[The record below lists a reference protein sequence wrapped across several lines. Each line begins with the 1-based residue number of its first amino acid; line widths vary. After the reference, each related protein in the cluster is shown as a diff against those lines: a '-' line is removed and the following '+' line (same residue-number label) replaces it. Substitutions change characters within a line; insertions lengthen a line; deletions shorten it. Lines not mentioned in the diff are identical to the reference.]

1 MKNKEMKVKAMS
13 MAVAMSMVVGLCPS
27 TIFAATGSQTAK
39 DGTYTKTAH
48 VARTAEDDENEDEWN
63 EYDVE
68 VSLKVEDGKFSAI
81 TVTPGEGYNAESDS
95 YFAKAVSKSKGIQ
108 KMLVGKAAT
117 EDTINGWDSV
127 SGATRTSKAVKEAA
141 LAAIKSANEAVT
153 VDTTKLEAAITAA
166 EALKEADYTADSWS
180 AMQTKLTVAKA
191 ALKAKESQ
199 SAVDTAAD
207 ELNTAVKALKKAEV
221 AKETY
226 VLMNIPYSEFYAA
239 DQVAGADSVSS
250 ATKAKT
256 RSTLAAG
263 SYHVN
268 SDGTDI
274 TGITYPVKISDAS
287 VLKNYTQITD
297 DSKLSIT
304 VNIKGKETTTE
315 YNGKDA
321 LFESA
326 NYSYYIL
333 SETPSYYKEATV
345 NADGSL
351 SFSEVKGATAQKL
364 SDASIDF
371 TTDTKYG
378 DYELDVN
385 GLPKTVNTVYGVVI
399 STKEGDNYGLRHLE
413 NIWKKTKLAWSTGF
427 VTTSHG
433 NTLDSKDYE
442 KMMGQ
447 TINKI
452 TYYTDNGIYEIGA
465 DQYVPVKF
473 NGTVAAENADV
484 ESGKVNLT
492 VEGLPGDYQ
501 AEYTVEGLED
511 VQVKDGVLTYKTKG
525 AEIGKYTLKVSDK
538 SGKYA
543 DLTTDFELTKEAVPV
558 VFNNE
563 SAALVAAEG
572 YAAEDVTSYVK
583 KIKSVTVDGIEYA
596 ATGKRA
602 VKIIKEDGT
611 IDTTAAPFKDAEN
624 GHGFKIS
631 VKATGYAKDYEFTYT
646 LSQESEYTYAY
657 VGLSWAEYWA
667 AENVQAAGDTSSSDA
682 KDSKGESDKGAFD
695 TVTRATVNHGLHRGS
710 FQCNAVIKAEN
721 GKEYA
726 VEYWTDG
733 TTAVLTDG
741 SKITFNRGEI
751 TEESGATTKM
761 TEYDVLGLKY
771 VPVKVKTS
779 DLDALKAS
787 YRVIEN
793 GSELAGGYSEKN
805 LVSYTGLVANVT
817 ENTNGLKTATKNEDG
832 SFSFS
837 ARVNNGSESGIKDQA
852 LKTAPT
858 AEEAGLKVKEA
869 SGSYGEFLRVD
880 LTGNY
885 GDLGSNLQTVTW
897 TYYGDDSTY
906 TNVKATYG
914 TKFAADNWM
923 HKAMGIQLGLTD
935 SLRCKL
941 PEGTDGTGYWTI
953 TLTALGYNDVT
964 YKFQATEENIVKES
978 EDKTITTTELEAA
991 IAKAEAL
998 KEAEYTAESWASMQM
1013 ELQEAKDELKNPK
1026 TQATVDE
1033 AVSHL
1038 NAAVEA
1044 LVKAEGDKTEE
1055 DKKDDDKKEE
1065 PAAVDT
1071 SSLEKVISDAAALKE
1086 ADYTVDSWKALQSA
1100 LTDAKSAL
1108 NAKESQEK
1116 VDKATDAL
1124 NTAIKALVKNGNQ
1137 AGSQNGSA
1145 TPTVTKKAGT
1155 TTDGSASKGTSGS
1168 KAAKTGD
1175 PANVLGL
1182 LGLAFSSLGAGVGG
1196 FAWKR
1201 KRK

>member
-48 VARTAEDDENEDEWN
+48 VTRTEDDSDDEWE

-68 VSLKVEDGKFSAI
+68 VSLKVEDGKFSEI
-81 TVTPGEGYNAESDS
+81 TVTPKEGYDEGNAS
-95 YFAKAVSKSKGIQ
+95 YFKKAYSKEPKGFKAKLEGQ
-108 KMLVGKAAT
+108 AAT
-117 EDTINGWDSV
+117 EDTINSWDTV
-127 SGATRTSKAVKEAA
+127 SSATRTSDAIKKAA
-141 LAAIKSANEAVT
+141 LEAIQSAPVAGETVT
-153 VDTTKLEAAITAA
+153 IDIAKLESAIAAA
-166 EALKEADYTADSWS
+166 EKLTESDYTADSWS
-180 AMQTKLTVAKA
+180 VMQTKLTAAKA

-207 ELNTAVKALKKAEV
+207 ELNIAVKALKKAEV

-226 VLMNIPYSEFYAA
+226 VLMNIPYFEFYAA

-256 RSTLAAG
+256 RSTLVAG

-287 VLKNYTQITD
+287 VLKKYTQITD

-304 VNIKGKETTTE
+304 VNMKGKETTTE

-326 NYSYYIL
+326 SYSYYIL

-371 TTDTKYG
+371 TTNTKYG
-378 DYELDVN
+378 DYQLDVN
-385 GLPKTVNTVYGVVI
+385 GLPETVNTVYGVVI

-413 NIWKKTKLAWSTGF
+413 NIWKKTELAWSTGF

-433 NTLDSKDYE
+433 NTLNSKDYE

-452 TYYTDNGIYEIGA
+452 TYYTDNGIYEIDA

-473 NGTVAAENADV
+473 NGTIAAENADV
-484 ESGKVNLT
+484 ESGKVNVT
-492 VEGLPGDYQ
+492 VEGLPDDYQ
-501 AEYTVEGLED
+501 AEYAVEGLED

-543 DLTTDFELTKEAVPV
+543 DLTTDFELTTEAVPV
-558 VFNNE
+558 VFNSE

-583 KIKSVTVDGIEYA
+583 NIKSVTVDGTEYA

-611 IDTTAAPFKDAEN
+611 IDTTAAPFKNAEN
-624 GHGFKIS
+624 GQEFKIS
-631 VKATGYAKDYEFTYT
+631 VKATGYAKDCEFTYT
-646 LSQESEYTYAY
+646 LSQESE
-657 VGLSWAEYWA
+657 
-667 AENVQAAGDTSSSDA
+667 
-682 KDSKGESDKGAFD
+682 
-695 TVTRATVNHGLHRGS
+695 
-710 FQCNAVIKAEN
+710 
-721 GKEYA
+721 
-726 VEYWTDG
+726 
-733 TTAVLTDG
+733 
-741 SKITFNRGEI
+741 
-751 TEESGATTKM
+751 
-761 TEYDVLGLKY
+761 
-771 VPVKVKTS
+771 
-779 DLDALKAS
+779 
-787 YRVIEN
+787 
-793 GSELAGGYSEKN
+793 
-805 LVSYTGLVANVT
+805 
-817 ENTNGLKTATKNEDG
+817 
-832 SFSFS
+832 
-837 ARVNNGSESGIKDQA
+837 
-852 LKTAPT
+852 
-858 AEEAGLKVKEA
+858 
-869 SGSYGEFLRVD
+869 
-880 LTGNY
+880 
-885 GDLGSNLQTVTW
+885 
-897 TYYGDDSTY
+897 
-906 TNVKATYG
+906 
-914 TKFAADNWM
+914 
-923 HKAMGIQLGLTD
+923 
-935 SLRCKL
+935 
-941 PEGTDGTGYWTI
+941 
-953 TLTALGYNDVT
+953 
-964 YKFQATEENIVKES
+964 
-978 EDKTITTTELEAA
+978 TITTTELEAA

-998 KEAEYTAESWASMQM
+998 TESDYTAESWASMQM

-1055 DKKDDDKKEE
+1055 

-1086 ADYTVDSWKALQSA
+1086 ADYTADSWKALQSA
-1100 LTDAKSAL
+1100 LADAKSAL

-1116 VDKATDAL
+1116 VDKATDEL
-1124 NTAIKALVKNGNQ
+1124 NTAIKALVKNGSQ

>member
-48 VARTAEDDENEDEWN
+48 VARTAEDDENGDEWN

-68 VSLKVEDGKFSAI
+68 VSLIVKDGKFSDVV
-81 TVTPGEGYNAESDS
+81 VTPGEGYDSESDS
-95 YFAKAVSKSKGIQ
+95 YFKKAYEADKKRLKGI
-108 KMLVGKAAT
+108 KTVIVGQSAT
-117 EDTINGWDSV
+117 EDTINSWDTV
-127 SGATRTSKAVKEAA
+127 SGATRTSDAIKKAA
-141 LAAIKSANEAVT
+141 LEAIQSAPVAGETVT
-153 VDTTKLEAAITAA
+153 IDTAKLESAIAAA
-166 EALKEADYTADSWS
+166 EKLTESDYTADSWS
-180 AMQTKLTVAKA
+180 AMQTKLTAAKA

-221 AKETY
+221 AKEAY

-256 RSTLAAG
+256 RSTLVAG
-263 SYHVN
+263 SYNVN

-304 VNIKGKETTTE
+304 VNMKGKEITTE

-326 NYSYYIL
+326 SYSYYIL

-371 TTDTKYG
+371 TTNTRYG
-378 DYELDVN
+378 DYQLDVN
-385 GLPKTVNTVYGVVI
+385 GLPETVNTVYGVVI

-413 NIWKKTKLAWSTGF
+413 NIWKKTELAWSTGF

-433 NTLDSKDYE
+433 NTLDSKDYV

-452 TYYTDNGIYEIGA
+452 TYYTDNGIYEIDA

-473 NGTVAAENADV
+473 NGTIAAENADV
-484 ESGKVNLT
+484 ESGKVNVT
-492 VEGLPGDYQ
+492 VEGLPDDYQ

-511 VQVKDGVLTYKTKG
+511 VQVKDGVLTYKTTG

-543 DLTTDFELTKEAVPV
+543 DLTTDFELTTEAVPV
-558 VFNNE
+558 VFNSE

-583 KIKSVTVDGIEYA
+583 NIKSVTVDGTEYA
-596 ATGKRA
+596 ATGKHA

-611 IDTTAAPFKDAEN
+611 IDTTAAPFKNAKN
-624 GHGFKIS
+624 GQEFKIT
-631 VKATGYAKDYEFTYT
+631 VKATGYAKDCEFTYT
-646 LSQESEYTYAY
+646 LSQESE
-657 VGLSWAEYWA
+657 
-667 AENVQAAGDTSSSDA
+667 
-682 KDSKGESDKGAFD
+682 
-695 TVTRATVNHGLHRGS
+695 
-710 FQCNAVIKAEN
+710 
-721 GKEYA
+721 
-726 VEYWTDG
+726 
-733 TTAVLTDG
+733 
-741 SKITFNRGEI
+741 
-751 TEESGATTKM
+751 
-761 TEYDVLGLKY
+761 
-771 VPVKVKTS
+771 
-779 DLDALKAS
+779 
-787 YRVIEN
+787 
-793 GSELAGGYSEKN
+793 
-805 LVSYTGLVANVT
+805 
-817 ENTNGLKTATKNEDG
+817 
-832 SFSFS
+832 
-837 ARVNNGSESGIKDQA
+837 
-852 LKTAPT
+852 
-858 AEEAGLKVKEA
+858 
-869 SGSYGEFLRVD
+869 
-880 LTGNY
+880 
-885 GDLGSNLQTVTW
+885 
-897 TYYGDDSTY
+897 
-906 TNVKATYG
+906 
-914 TKFAADNWM
+914 
-923 HKAMGIQLGLTD
+923 
-935 SLRCKL
+935 
-941 PEGTDGTGYWTI
+941 
-953 TLTALGYNDVT
+953 
-964 YKFQATEENIVKES
+964 
-978 EDKTITTTELEAA
+978 TITTTELESA

-1044 LVKAEGDKTEE
+1044 LIKAEGDKTEE
-1055 DKKDDDKKEE
+1055 DKKDDDKTEE

-1086 ADYTVDSWKALQSA
+1086 ADYTADSWKALQSA

-1116 VDKATDAL
+1116 VDKATDEL
-1124 NTAIKALVKNGNQ
+1124 NTAIKALVKNGSQ

>member
-48 VARTAEDDENEDEWN
+48 VTRTEDDSDDEWE

-68 VSLKVEDGKFSAI
+68 VSLKVEDGKFSEI
-81 TVTPGEGYNAESDS
+81 TVTPKEGYDEGNAS
-95 YFAKAVSKSKGIQ
+95 YFKKAYSKEPKGFKAKLEGQ
-108 KMLVGKAAT
+108 AAT
-117 EDTINGWDSV
+117 EDTINSWDTV
-127 SGATRTSKAVKEAA
+127 SSATRTSDAIKKAA
-141 LAAIKSANEAVT
+141 LEAIQSAPVAGETVT
-153 VDTTKLEAAITAA
+153 IDIAKLESAIAAA
-166 EALKEADYTADSWS
+166 EKLTESDYTADSWS
-180 AMQTKLTVAKA
+180 VMQTKLTAAKA

-207 ELNTAVKALKKAEV
+207 ELNIAVKALKKAEV

-256 RSTLAAG
+256 RSTLVAG

-287 VLKNYTQITD
+287 VLKKYTQITD

-304 VNIKGKETTTE
+304 VNMKGKETTTE

-326 NYSYYIL
+326 SYSYYIL

-371 TTDTKYG
+371 TTNTKYG
-378 DYELDVN
+378 DYQLDVN
-385 GLPKTVNTVYGVVI
+385 GLPETVNTVYGVVI

-413 NIWKKTKLAWSTGF
+413 NIWKKTELAWSTGF

-433 NTLDSKDYE
+433 NTLNSKDYE

-452 TYYTDNGIYEIGA
+452 TYYTDNGIYEIDA

-473 NGTVAAENADV
+473 NGTIAAENADV
-484 ESGKVNLT
+484 ESGKVNVT
-492 VEGLPGDYQ
+492 VEGLPDDYQ
-501 AEYTVEGLED
+501 AEYAVEGLED

-543 DLTTDFELTKEAVPV
+543 DLTTDFELTTEAVPV
-558 VFNNE
+558 VFNSE

-583 KIKSVTVDGIEYA
+583 NIKSVTVDGTEYA

-611 IDTTAAPFKDAEN
+611 IDTTAAPFKNAEN
-624 GHGFKIS
+624 GQEFKIS
-631 VKATGYAKDYEFTYT
+631 VKATGYAKDCEFTYT

-695 TVTRATVNHGLHRGS
+695 TVTRATVTHGLHRGS

-837 ARVNNGSESGIKDQA
+837 ARVNHGSESGIKDQA

-858 AEEAGLKVKEA
+858 AEEAGLTVKEA

-906 TNVKATYG
+906 TNAKATYG

-923 HKAMGIQLGLTD
+923 HKAMGIQLGLTN
-935 SLRCKL
+935 SLRCTL

-964 YKFQATEENIVKES
+964 YKFQATEENIVKAS

-1044 LVKAEGDKTEE
+1044 LVKI
-1055 DKKDDDKKEE
+1055 EE

-1124 NTAIKALVKNGNQ
+1124 NAAIKALVKNGNQ

>member
-207 ELNTAVKALKKAEV
+207 ELNAAVKALKKAEV
-221 AKETY
+221 AKEMY

-256 RSTLAAG
+256 RSTLVAG

-304 VNIKGKETTTE
+304 VNMKGKETTTE

-385 GLPKTVNTVYGVVI
+385 GLPETVNTVYGVVI

-543 DLTTDFELTKEAVPV
+543 DLTTDFELTTEAVPV
-558 VFNNE
+558 VFNSE

-611 IDTTAAPFKDAEN
+611 IDTTAAPFKNAEN
-624 GHGFKIS
+624 GQEFKIT
-631 VKATGYAKDYEFTYT
+631 VKATGYAKDCEFTYT

-667 AENVQAAGDTSSSDA
+667 AENVQAAGNTSSSDA
-682 KDSKGESDKGAFD
+682 KDSKGEYDKGAFD

-751 TEESGATTKM
+751 TEESSATTKM

-837 ARVNNGSESGIKDQA
+837 ARVNHGSESGIKDQA

-906 TNVKATYG
+906 TNAKATYG

-1044 LVKAEGDKTEE
+1044 LVK
-1055 DKKDDDKKEE
+1055 KEE

-1116 VDKATDAL
+1116 VDKATDEL
-1124 NTAIKALVKNGNQ
+1124 NAAIKALVKNGNQ

>member
-27 TIFAATGSQTAK
+27 TIFAATGSQTTK

-304 VNIKGKETTTE
+304 VNMKGKETTTE

-583 KIKSVTVDGIEYA
+583 KIKSVTVDGTEYA

-837 ARVNNGSESGIKDQA
+837 ARVNHGSESGIKDQA

-906 TNVKATYG
+906 TNAKATYG

-923 HKAMGIQLGLTD
+923 HKAMGIQFGLTD
-935 SLRCKL
+935 SLRCTL
-941 PEGTDGTGYWTI
+941 PEGTNGTGYWTI
-953 TLTALGYNDVT
+953 TLTALGYDDVT
-964 YKFQATEENIVKES
+964 YRFQATDENIVKASKGE
-978 EDKTITTTELEAA
+978 KITITELEAA

-998 KEAEYTAESWASMQM
+998 TESDYTAESWASMQM

-1044 LVKAEGDKTEE
+1044 LVKAEGDK
-1055 DKKDDDKKEE
+1055 KEE

-1086 ADYTVDSWKALQSA
+1086 ADYTADSWKALQSA

-1116 VDKATDAL
+1116 VDKATDKL
-1124 NTAIKALVKNGNQ
+1124 NSAIKALVKNGKQ
-1137 AGSQNGSA
+1137 DGSQNGSA

-1155 TTDGSASKGTSGS
+1155 TTDGSASKGTRGS

-1196 FAWKR
+1196 FAWKK

>member
-1 MKNKEMKVKAMS
+1 M
-13 MAVAMSMVVGLCPS
+13 
-27 TIFAATGSQTAK
+27 
-39 DGTYTKTAH
+39 
-48 VARTAEDDENEDEWN
+48 
-63 EYDVE
+63 
-68 VSLKVEDGKFSAI
+68 
-81 TVTPGEGYNAESDS
+81 
-95 YFAKAVSKSKGIQ
+95 
-108 KMLVGKAAT
+108 
-117 EDTINGWDSV
+117 
-127 SGATRTSKAVKEAA
+127 
-141 LAAIKSANEAVT
+141 
-153 VDTTKLEAAITAA
+153 
-166 EALKEADYTADSWS
+166 
-180 AMQTKLTVAKA
+180 
-191 ALKAKESQ
+191 
-199 SAVDTAAD
+199 
-207 ELNTAVKALKKAEV
+207 
-221 AKETY
+221 
-226 VLMNIPYSEFYAA
+226 
-239 DQVAGADSVSS
+239 
-250 ATKAKT
+250 
-256 RSTLAAG
+256 
-263 SYHVN
+263 
-268 SDGTDI
+268 
-274 TGITYPVKISDAS
+274 
-287 VLKNYTQITD
+287 
-297 DSKLSIT
+297 
-304 VNIKGKETTTE
+304 
-315 YNGKDA
+315 
-321 LFESA
+321 
-326 NYSYYIL
+326 
-333 SETPSYYKEATV
+333 
-345 NADGSL
+345 
-351 SFSEVKGATAQKL
+351 
-364 SDASIDF
+364 
-371 TTDTKYG
+371 
-378 DYELDVN
+378 
-385 GLPKTVNTVYGVVI
+385 
-399 STKEGDNYGLRHLE
+399 
-413 NIWKKTKLAWSTGF
+413 
-427 VTTSHG
+427 
-433 NTLDSKDYE
+433 
-442 KMMGQ
+442 
-447 TINKI
+447 
-452 TYYTDNGIYEIGA
+452 
-465 DQYVPVKF
+465 
-473 NGTVAAENADV
+473 
-484 ESGKVNLT
+484 
-492 VEGLPGDYQ
+492 
-501 AEYTVEGLED
+501 
-511 VQVKDGVLTYKTKG
+511 
-525 AEIGKYTLKVSDK
+525 
-538 SGKYA
+538 
-543 DLTTDFELTKEAVPV
+543 
-558 VFNNE
+558 
-563 SAALVAAEG
+563 
-572 YAAEDVTSYVK
+572 
-583 KIKSVTVDGIEYA
+583 
-596 ATGKRA
+596 
-602 VKIIKEDGT
+602 
-611 IDTTAAPFKDAEN
+611 
-624 GHGFKIS
+624 
-631 VKATGYAKDYEFTYT
+631 
-646 LSQESEYTYAY
+646 
-657 VGLSWAEYWA
+657 
-667 AENVQAAGDTSSSDA
+667 QAAGDTSSSDA

-837 ARVNNGSESGIKDQA
+837 ARVNHGSESGIKDQA

-858 AEEAGLKVKEA
+858 AEEAGLTVKEA

-906 TNVKATYG
+906 TNAKATYG

-935 SLRCKL
+935 SLRCTL

-964 YKFQATEENIVKES
+964 YKFQATEENIVKAS

-1044 LVKAEGDKTEE
+1044 LVKI
-1055 DKKDDDKKEE
+1055 EE

-1124 NTAIKALVKNGNQ
+1124 NAAIKALVKNGNQ